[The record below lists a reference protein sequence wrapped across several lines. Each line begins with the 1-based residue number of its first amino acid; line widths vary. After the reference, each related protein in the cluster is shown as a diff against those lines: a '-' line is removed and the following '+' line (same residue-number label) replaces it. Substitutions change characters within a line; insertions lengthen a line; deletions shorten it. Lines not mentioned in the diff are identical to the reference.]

1 MSAYNITDH
10 FNSLEIKSHY
20 HAAKKRAL
28 AFLFTIGAK
37 ALVLAENDFNN
48 SNCGLNEEAELKKG
62 IINDEN
68 VRNIKRN
75 IAKSKE
81 IEVQKVSKR
90 GIRRTLFLKIRQSNQ
105 CQGVL
110 VWKSAA
116 LKHTK
121 KFILDNTLNIQVLN
135 SKFEYSSLFPSEIEP
150 TASTSL
156 GRGYG
161 ESKIDS
167 QFDLLHDFCNNI
179 VLNDNKLPM
188 IRFQNSVRSM
198 DIQFKTLQEVEAC
211 LQIIQVC
218 QPHMTFT
225 I

>member
-10 FNSLEIKSHY
+10 FNSSEIKSHY

-62 IINDEN
+62 ILNDEN
-68 VRNIKRN
+68 IRNIKRN
-75 IAKSKE
+75 ISKSKE

-110 VWKSAA
+110 IWKSAA

-121 KFILDNTLNIQVLN
+121 RFLLDNTLSVQVLY
-135 SKFEYSSLFPSEIEP
+135 SKFEYSSLFQSEIES
-150 TASTSL
+150 AELASL
-156 GRGYG
+156 GRDYG
-161 ESKIDS
+161 ESKVDAHL
-167 QFDLLHDFCNNI
+167 DLLHDFCNHI

-211 LQIIQVC
+211 LQVIQMC
-218 QPHMTFT
+218 QPHMTFSN
-225 I
+225 